1 MTDSDLPEM
10 PWGGILRFTAKVA
23 GAVFVGATGLCVAEL
38 RRLRHEKEE
47 SERFRNRWTDKNRWE

>member
-23 GAVFVGATGLCVAEL
+23 GAVFVGATGLCVARTATTTAREGGV
-38 RRLRHEKEE
+38 RAFQKQM
-47 SERFRNRWTDKNRWE
+47 D